1 MLHVT
6 DRQSLNFQFSAFTVL
21 LFHPVVFLALIHSCT
36 GQSQLIG
43 PSQPIVALVGDDII
57 LPCHLD
63 PAMNVFDMLVEWAR
77 PDLDPRF
84 VVVWRDGVEL
94 ESKKHPSYRGRTS
107 VFTDELKHGNV
118 SLKLSNVR
126 RSDEATYRC
135 FIPEIDR
142 DRALTVQLVVGAVS
156 SPVIQMTK
164 TMSEVVLQCES
175 AGWYPEPEVLWLD
188 TEGNL
193 LSAGP
198 TETLRGPDDLY
209 TVSSNVTVDKRHG
222 NNFTC
227 RVHQKNINQ
236 TRETHVLV
244 PDHFFMVPSDP
255 STPSTP
261 GSQHVIIGSVIG
273 CAALVLIAAAAVFV
287 VWKQRRKKF
296 KNNRRSHEDGP
307 EQTEA
312 ETMVTCRSDNTGFQ
326 VVVEGEEERVPLMA
340 GSEGQNNVDNRGEE
354 KISQSHSEHEDPQVG
369 AERETHQN
377 QLVTNPD
384 MDRTEG
390 EREVKSIENE
400 KLPLI
405 ATEGENHQEQDMT
418 GRQVLRDRGEGGVE
432 QKMKPVKKDSGLPVA
447 EEAEGQKEQLQNVH
461 SDQDVQKEEETQQEP
476 MTDEDKKEKRNKKKK
491 AKGKNEKQVKKG
503 RSTSIGRK
511 KNQRDPS
518 QPEAERTTVEDETK
532 LQSETQ
538 KRKET
543 EKDNIELKP
552 QKGNVSQHL
561 LQDRKQEMREAEHKK
576 DKDQE
581 GNQSNIQRTTERRAE
596 KQEKKLKEEKMENE
610 RKLQSERTEVK
621 TQEGGDNQQVLDA
634 NRPEQ
639 TAEHENKKDKDQR
652 DVTTTTGSKAEKQEE
667 HMNKKVE
674 ETEGK
679 RDGREDKPPSV
690 SGETTETPDLKV
702 HEDTAGGQKQEKELQ
717 AEKQQQETSLRKMGE
732 TKEQPKQSTKRE
744 WILWKER
751 RKQGLGRKK
760 GADITETPKEVNEVR
775 QEGQQQAVQQQL
787 DVKEDV
793 TEQIQD
799 FFKSLSERGAECQDA
814 QLLEIDVRPIEKAKR
829 RGKQQRKQVKE
840 FHVDHQQRVCKK
852 RLQEE
857 DREQT
862 QKSSKKV
869 KECPEEQ
876 NDGQMESEDDSE
888 KEQELTDEPEKMD
901 QSWQQDHA
909 ALCQGDQQEELC
921 WSQLSLGYKKKK
933 KKKKKKRK
941 KEEEQSAYNIYTVTE

>member
-1 MLHVT
+1 
-6 DRQSLNFQFSAFTVL
+6 FGAFTVL

-57 LPCHLD
+57 LPCHLE
-63 PAMNVFDMLVEWAR
+63 PAMNVFDMTVEWAR

-126 RSDEATYRC
+126 RSDEDEATYRC

-188 TEGNL
+188 AEGNL

-244 PDHFFMVPSDP
+244 PDHFFMVPSTPSTPVTP

-261 GSQHVIIGSVIG
+261 VTPGSQQVIIGSVIG
-273 CAALVLIAAAAVFV
+273 CAALVLIAAAVFV
-287 VWKQRRKKF
+287 VWKQRQKKF
-296 KNNRRSHEDGP
+296 KNKRRSHEDGP

-312 ETMVTCRSDNTGFQ
+312 EKTDTCRSDKTGFQ
-326 VVVEGEEERVPLMA
+326 VVVEGEGERVPLMA

-354 KISQSHSEHEDPQVG
+354 KIESHSEHEDPQVG

-377 QLVTNPD
+377 QLVTKPD
-384 MDRTEG
+384 MDRTGEG
-390 EREVKSIENE
+390 RELKSIKNE
-400 KLPLI
+400 EVPSI
-405 ATEGENHQEQDMT
+405 PTEGENHQEQDMT

-432 QKMKPVKKDSGLPVA
+432 QKMKPVEGQLSTVLV
-447 EEAEGQKEQLQNVH
+447 EAEGPKEQLQNVH
-461 SDQDVQKEEETQQEP
+461 TDQDVQTEEEIHQEP
-476 MTDEDKKEKRNKKKK
+476 MTDEDKKEKRNMK
-491 AKGKNEKQVKKG
+491 EKEQVKKG
-503 RSTSIGRK
+503 GSGSIGRK

-543 EKDNIELKP
+543 EKDDIELKP
-552 QKGNVSQHL
+552 QKRNVSQHL
-561 LQDRKQEMREAEHKK
+561 LQDRKQEMREAEHEDQK
-576 DKDQE
+576 DKGQE
-581 GNQSNIQRTTERRAE
+581 GNQSNIQRTTERKAE
-596 KQEKKLKEEKMENE
+596 KQEEKLKEEKMENE
-610 RKLQSERTEVK
+610 RKLQSERTELK

-652 DVTTTTGSKAEKQEE
+652 DVTTTTESKADKQEE
-667 HMNKKVE
+667 HINKKAE

-679 RDGREDKPPSV
+679 GDGREDKPPSV
-690 SGETTETPDLKV
+690 SGEITETPDLKV

-717 AEKQQQETSLRKMGE
+717 AEKQQQETSLRKMDE
-732 TKEQPKQSTKRE
+732 TKKQPKQSTKRE
-744 WILWKER
+744 WIPWKER
-751 RKQGLGRKK
+751 
-760 GADITETPKEVNEVR
+760 
-775 QEGQQQAVQQQL
+775 
-787 DVKEDV
+787 
-793 TEQIQD
+793 
-799 FFKSLSERGAECQDA
+799 
-814 QLLEIDVRPIEKAKR
+814 
-829 RGKQQRKQVKE
+829 
-840 FHVDHQQRVCKK
+840 
-852 RLQEE
+852 
-857 DREQT
+857 
-862 QKSSKKV
+862 
-869 KECPEEQ
+869 
-876 NDGQMESEDDSE
+876 
-888 KEQELTDEPEKMD
+888 
-901 QSWQQDHA
+901 
-909 ALCQGDQQEELC
+909 
-921 WSQLSLGYKKKK
+921 
-933 KKKKKKRK
+933 
-941 KEEEQSAYNIYTVTE
+941 

>member
-6 DRQSLNFQFSAFTVL
+6 DRQSLNFQFGAFTDL
-21 LFHPVVFLALIHSCT
+21 LLNPVVFLALIHSC
-36 GQSQLIG
+36 QSQLIG

-57 LPCHLD
+57 LPCHLN
-63 PAMNVFDMLVEWAR
+63 PAMNVFDTLVEWAR

-142 DRALTVQLVVGAVS
+142 ALTVQLVVGAVS
-156 SPVIQMTK
+156 SPVIHTTK

-188 TEGNL
+188 AEGNL

-209 TVSSNVTVDKRHG
+209 TVSSRVTVDKRHG

-244 PDHFFMVPSDP
+244 PDHFFMVPSTP
-255 STPSTP
+255 STTTTSTPVTP
-261 GSQHVIIGSVIG
+261 GSQQVIIGSVIG
-273 CAALVLIAAAAVFV
+273 CAALVLIAAAVFV
-287 VWKQRRKKF
+287 VWKWRQRKF
-296 KNNRRSHEDGP
+296 KNKRRSHEDGA

-312 ETMVTCRSDNTGFQ
+312 ETMVTSRSDNTGFQ
-326 VVVEGEEERVPLMA
+326 VVVEGGGERVPLMA
-340 GSEGQNNVDNRGEE
+340 GSEGQNNVDSRGEE
-354 KISQSHSEHEDPQVG
+354 KIESHSEHEDPQVG

-390 EREVKSIENE
+390 ERQVKSIKNE
-400 KLPLI
+400 KLPLV

-418 GRQVLRDRGEGGVE
+418 GRQVLHDRDQGGVE
-432 QKMKPVKKDSGLPVA
+432 QKMKPVKEDSGLPVA
-447 EEAEGQKEQLQNVH
+447 EEAEGQKEQPQDVH

-476 MTDEDKKEKRNKKKK
+476 ITDEDNKEKRNKKKK
-491 AKGKNEKQVKKG
+491 VKGKNEKQVKKG
-503 RSTSIGRK
+503 GSGSIGRK

-543 EKDNIELKP
+543 EKDDIELKP
-552 QKGNVSQHL
+552 QQGNVSQRL

-576 DKDQE
+576 DKGQE
-581 GNQSNIQRTTERRAE
+581 GNQSNIQRTTETKVE
-596 KQEKKLKEEKMENE
+596 KQEEKLKEEKMENE
-610 RKLQSERTEVK
+610 RKLQSERTELK
-621 TQEGGDNQQVLDA
+621 TQEGRDNQQVLDA
-634 NRPEQ
+634 NKPEQ

-667 HMNKKVE
+667 KLKEEKMENEKNLQSERTELKTQEGRDNQQVLDANKPEQTAEHENKKDKDQRDVTTTTESKAEKQEEHINKKVE

-679 RDGREDKPPSV
+679 RDGREDQPPSV
-690 SGETTETPDLKV
+690 SGEITETPDLKV
-702 HEDTAGGQKQEKELQ
+702 HEDTAGGQNQEKELQ
-717 AEKQQQETSLRKMGE
+717 AEKQQQETSLRKMDE
-732 TKEQPKQSTKRE
+732 TKEQPKKSTKWER
-744 WILWKER
+744 IPWKER
-751 RKQGLGRKK
+751 PRWQLGRKK
-760 GADITETPKEVNEVR
+760 GADITESPKEVKEVR

-799 FFKSLSERGAECQDA
+799 FFKSLSERGAECQDP
-814 QLLEIDVRPIEKAKR
+814 QPMEINTTPTTNTSE
-829 RGKQQRKQVKE
+829 
-840 FHVDHQQRVCKK
+840 RV
-852 RLQEE
+852 
-857 DREQT
+857 
-862 QKSSKKV
+862 SS
-869 KECPEEQ
+869 
-876 NDGQMESEDDSE
+876 GSSTES
-888 KEQELTDEPEKMD
+888 L
-901 QSWQQDHA
+901 
-909 ALCQGDQQEELC
+909 
-921 WSQLSLGYKKKK
+921 
-933 KKKKKKRK
+933 
-941 KEEEQSAYNIYTVTE
+941 

>member
-6 DRQSLNFQFSAFTVL
+6 DRQSLNFQFGAFTVL
-21 LFHPVVFLALIHSCT
+21 LFHPVVFLALIHSC
-36 GQSQLIG
+36 QSQLIG

-57 LPCHLD
+57 LSCHLN
-63 PAMNVFDMLVEWAR
+63 PAMNAYDMTVEWAR

-135 FIPEIDR
+135 FIPAIG
-142 DRALTVQLVVGAVS
+142 RALTVQLVVGAVS

-188 TEGNL
+188 AEGNL

-244 PDHFFMVPSDP
+244 PDHFFMVPSTPTTP
-255 STPSTP
+255 STPSTPTTPSTPVTP

-296 KNNRRSHEDGP
+296 KNKRRSHEDGP

-312 ETMVTCRSDNTGFQ
+312 ETMVTSRSDNTGFQ

-340 GSEGQNNVDNRGEE
+340 GREGQNNVDNRGEE

-390 EREVKSIENE
+390 EREVKSIKNE

-432 QKMKPVKKDSGLPVA
+432 QKMKPVKEDSGLPVA

-476 MTDEDKKEKRNKKKK
+476 MTDEDKKEKRNMK
-491 AKGKNEKQVKKG
+491 EKEQVKKG
-503 RSTSIGRK
+503 GSIGRK

-518 QPEAERTTVEDETK
+518 HPEAERTTVEDETK

-543 EKDNIELKP
+543 EKDEIELKP

-561 LQDRKQEMREAEHKK
+561 LQDRKQEMREAEHEDKK

-581 GNQSNIQRTTERRAE
+581 GNQSNIQRTTERKAE
-596 KQEKKLKEEKMENE
+596 KQEEKLKEEKMENE
-610 RKLQSERTEVK
+610 RKLQSERTELK

-717 AEKQQQETSLRKMGE
+717 AENQQQETSLRKMGE
-732 TKEQPKQSTKRE
+732 TKEQPKPSTKRE
-744 WILWKER
+744 WIPWKER
-751 RKQGLGRKK
+751 RKQGLGRNK

-787 DVKEDV
+787 DIKEDV

-799 FFKSLSERGAECQDA
+799 FKSVSERGAECQDA
-814 QLLEIDVRPIEKAKR
+814 EPMEIDVRPIKKAKR
-829 RGKQQRKQVKE
+829 GGKHQHIQVKE

-852 RLQEE
+852 RLREEDSDAQMESEE
-857 DREQT
+857 DREPT
-862 QKSSKKV
+862 QKTFKQL
-869 KECPEEQ
+869 KECPV
-876 NDGQMESEDDSE
+876 
-888 KEQELTDEPEKMD
+888 TDEPEGMD
-901 QSWQQDHA
+901 HSGQQDHA
-909 ALCQGDQQEELC
+909 ALCQGDQQEELMD
-921 WSQLSLGYKKKK
+921 SS
-933 KKKKKKRK
+933 
-941 KEEEQSAYNIYTVTE
+941 

>member
-1 MLHVT
+1 MKVKLNSQTKSQCDCKSSRMFHVM
-6 DRQSLNFQFSAFTVL
+6 DRQFLNFQFGAFTVL

-63 PAMNVFDMLVEWAR
+63 PAMNAFDMTVEWAR

-135 FIPEIDR
+135 FIPAIDR
-142 DRALTVQLVVGAVS
+142 ARTVQLVVGAVS
-156 SPVIQMTK
+156 SPVIHTTK

-188 TEGNL
+188 AEGNL

-244 PDHFFMVPSDP
+244 PDHFFMVPSTTSSP
-255 STPSTP
+255 STPSTTSTTSTPVTP
-261 GSQHVIIGSVIG
+261 GSQQGIIGSVIG
-273 CAALVLIAAAAVFV
+273 CAALVLIPAAVFV
-287 VWKQRRKKF
+287 VWKWRHKKF
-296 KNNRRSHEDGP
+296 KNKRRSHEDGP
-307 EQTEA
+307 EQMEA
-312 ETMVTCRSDNTGFQ
+312 EKMVTSRSDNTGFQ
-326 VVVEGEEERVPLMA
+326 VVVEGEGERVPLMA

-354 KISQSHSEHEDPQVG
+354 KIESHSEHEDPQVG

-377 QLVTNPD
+377 QLVTKPD

-400 KLPLI
+400 NLPLI
-405 ATEGENHQEQDMT
+405 ATEGQNHQEQDMT

-432 QKMKPVKKDSGLPVA
+432 QKMKPVKEDSGLPVA
-447 EEAEGQKEQLQNVH
+447 EEAEGQKEQPQNVH
-461 SDQDVQKEEETQQEP
+461 TDQDVQDKEETQQEP
-476 MTDEDKKEKRNKKKK
+476 MTDEDKKEKRNKTKKV
-491 AKGKNEKQVKKG
+491 KGKNEKQVNKG
-503 RSTSIGRK
+503 GSGSIGQK

-543 EKDNIELKP
+543 EKDDIELKP
-552 QKGNVSQHL
+552 QQGNVSQRL
-561 LQDRKQEMREAEHKK
+561 LQDKKQEMREAEHEEKK

-581 GNQSNIQRTTERRAE
+581 GNQSNIQRTTERKAE
-596 KQEKKLKEEKMENE
+596 KQEEKLKEEKMENE
-610 RKLQSERTEVK
+610 RKLQSERTELK

-652 DVTTTTGSKAEKQEE
+652 DVTTTTESKAEKQEE
-667 HMNKKVE
+667 HINKKVE

-690 SGETTETPDLKV
+690 SGEITQTPDLKE
-702 HEDTAGGQKQEKELQ
+702 HEDTAGGQNQEKELQ
-717 AEKQQQETSLRKMGE
+717 AEKQQQETSLRKMDE
-732 TKEQPKQSTKRE
+732 TKEQPKRSTNRE
-744 WILWKER
+744 WIPWKER
-751 RKQGLGRKK
+751 RKQELGRKK

-799 FFKSLSERGAECQDA
+799 FFKSLSERGAECQDT
-814 QLLEIDVRPIEKAKR
+814 QPMETDVRPIKKAKR
-829 RGKQQRKQVKE
+829 RGKHQHIQVKE
-840 FHVDHQQRVCKK
+840 FHVDHQQIGSKK
-852 RLQEE
+852 RPREE
-857 DREQT
+857 DSDAQMESEEDGEPR
-862 QKSSKKV
+862 QKTFKQV
-869 KECPEEQ
+869 KERPDEQ
-876 NDGQMESEDDSE
+876 NDVQMKDEDDSE
-888 KEQELTDEPEKMD
+888 KEKEVTDEPEGMD
-901 QSWQQDHA
+901 
-909 ALCQGDQQEELC
+909 
-921 WSQLSLGYKKKK
+921 LS
-933 KKKKKKRK
+933 
-941 KEEEQSAYNIYTVTE
+941 